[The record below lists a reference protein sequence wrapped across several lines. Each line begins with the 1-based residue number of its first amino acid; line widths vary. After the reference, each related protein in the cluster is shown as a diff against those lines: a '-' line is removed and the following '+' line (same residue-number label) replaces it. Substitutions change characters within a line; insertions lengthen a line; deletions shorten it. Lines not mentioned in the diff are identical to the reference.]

1 VTRENPEFPYN
12 PDYNSGD
19 PLGISWMHSTVGG
32 PLRSSSATAYLMP
45 AVNSRSNIDLLYN
58 AQVTRLIQSGRAGSV
73 PIFRG
78 VEFARSSR
86 SKRYTATAIKEVVLS
101 AGAIG
106 TPQILLLSGIGPKD
120 ELSQLGIKAIVD
132 SPQVGKN
139 LVDHPILPVQWTVNS
154 NNTFDPINRG
164 GIALEDALKDYYT
177 TGKGR
182 LAANGVSNHMAF
194 FRLPEDSSLLAAG
207 DPSRG
212 GTAPHF
218 ELAIAV
224 SYLSLLLPWS
234 KLTLSPRTVSSPLL
248 KPLLQLVLTSLSL
261 TSLSPQPLVSIDI
274 EVLKSVTDF
283 EVSEGTLTLASN
295 DPFAHPI
302 IDPKLLDTE
311 FDRQTMLYSLRASQR
326 FAASQA
332 FSDYITGNFTS
343 LVTDEEVFA
352 YMAQQ
357 GTTIKHPFCTAR
369 MNQDPSQGVVDG
381 KLLVH
386 NVRGLRIIDASIWVR
401 DLSCQILWLLT
412 ALFNSLTSLLA
423 TLKFPSTSLQRG
435 LQMLSRSPGPK

>member
-45 AVNSRSNIDLLYN
+45 AVNSRNNIDLLYN

-86 SKRYTATAIKEVVLS
+86 SKRYTATATKEVVLS

-120 ELSQLGIKAIVD
+120 ELSQLGIKTIVD

-139 LVDHPILPVQWTVNS
+139 LVDHPILPIQWTANS

-164 GIALEDALKDYYT
+164 GIALDDALKDYYT

-194 FRLPEDSSLLAAG
+194 FRLPENSSLLATG
-207 DPSRG
+207 DPSVG

-224 SYLSLLLPWS
+224 SDLSLSLPWS
-234 KLTLSPRTVSSPLL
+234 KLTLLLRTVSSPLL
-248 KPLLQLVLTSLSL
+248 NPLLQLVLTSLSL
-261 TSLSPQPLVSIDI
+261 TLLSPQPLVSIDMK
-274 EVLKSVTDF
+274 VLKSITDF
-283 EVSEGTLTLASN
+283 EVSRG
-295 DPFAHPI
+295 HC
-302 IDPKLLDTE
+302 
-311 FDRQTMLYSLRASQR
+311 YSR
-326 FAASQA
+326 FQ
-332 FSDYITGNFTS
+332 
-343 LVTDEEVFA
+343 
-352 YMAQQ
+352 
-357 GTTIKHPFCTAR
+357 
-369 MNQDPSQGVVDG
+369 
-381 KLLVH
+381 
-386 NVRGLRIIDASIWVR
+386 
-401 DLSCQILWLLT
+401 
-412 ALFNSLTSLLA
+412 
-423 TLKFPSTSLQRG
+423 
-435 LQMLSRSPGPK
+435 

>member
-1 VTRENPEFPYN
+1 MTSLPGFSTDIDERVLAVTRENPEFPYN

-45 AVNSRSNIDLLYN
+45 AVQSRSNIDLLYN

-86 SKRYTATAIKEVVLS
+86 SKRYTVTAIKEVVLS

-120 ELSQLGIKAIVD
+120 ELSQLGINTIID

-139 LVDHPILPVQWTVNS
+139 LVDHPILPIQWTANS
-154 NNTFDPINRG
+154 NNTFDPILRG
-164 GIALEDALKDYYT
+164 GVALEDALNEYYT

-194 FRLPEDSSLLAAG
+194 FRLPEDSPLLAPG
-207 DPSRG
+207 DPSVG

-224 SYLSLLLPWS
+224 SDWHLLPPWS
-234 KLTLSPRTVSSPLL
+234 IFTLLPRMVSSPLPN
-248 KPLLQLVLTSLSL
+248 PLLQLALTSLS
-261 TSLSPQPLVSIDI
+261 
-274 EVLKSVTDF
+274 
-283 EVSEGTLTLASN
+283 
-295 DPFAHPI
+295 
-302 IDPKLLDTE
+302 
-311 FDRQTMLYSLRASQR
+311 
-326 FAASQA
+326 
-332 FSDYITGNFTS
+332 
-343 LVTDEEVFA
+343 
-352 YMAQQ
+352 
-357 GTTIKHPFCTAR
+357 
-369 MNQDPSQGVVDG
+369 
-381 KLLVH
+381 
-386 NVRGLRIIDASIWVR
+386 
-401 DLSCQILWLLT
+401 
-412 ALFNSLTSLLA
+412 
-423 TLKFPSTSLQRG
+423 
-435 LQMLSRSPGPK
+435 